1 MQANFRRL
9 HLSFQLLPTVK
20 SNNKIFIRLFLIDFS
35 GNIKYIKTSIGHV
48 LPDPKEVE
56 MRNTDA
62 IVISLITVL
71 LVVEIAA
78 AEPAHLYKIRF
89 PADRSAKEL
98 VEAGIPVFTVIPE
111 EYALAELTNQQLT
124 KVIRMGYAADYIA
137 ESLVE
142 YSASDQTDDYYDY
155 NSLTSQ
161 LQTWADENADI
172 AVLYD
177 LGTTVGNRHVWAMK
191 VSDNP
196 MEEEDEIVC
205 YYVGCHHG
213 NEKISEEIPMYFL
226 GYLFDNYG
234 VDPNVTYWVE
244 NREIWVLPL
253 LNPDGFSNNNR
264 YNSNGVDLNRNY
276 SFHWGES
283 AYAYGPYPFSEVETQ
298 AVRDLN
304 LAHHFTTSH
313 SYHSYGEI
321 ILYPFAWASN
331 RPSPDNAFY
340 EEIVWAMAA
349 ANGYD
354 PLLSGNLYPHG
365 GEHNDY
371 LYGEKGVMAVT
382 TELWG
387 GPGYNPPSSQIIE
400 VFQDNLPNDLYLLER
415 SGGAQIT
422 GLVTDASSGDPL
434 VAQVK
439 VVELWD
445 PDEIYPRYS
454 EPEYGRYRHLVV
466 PGTYTLEVSK
476 TGYLTQTIPNINVV
490 NGQPTVVNVA
500 LVYQGYPDVSITM
513 TPINPPII
521 IPATGGTFEY
531 DITVSNGSG
540 QTQVADVWID
550 VTLPDGTVY
559 GPLALRDD
567 LNMSPNFYAER
578 ILSQYVPLPAPEGQ
592 YTMNGYVGNYDLNE
606 VWDED
611 HFTFMKVCLRGEA
624 VAYLPQ
630 VEGFDL
636 TDSGNFVSTTSET
649 FQVRIGPNPFNPTT
663 VIGYQ
668 LQIAGFVN
676 LSVYDITGR
685 KIADLVNG
693 WKDEGVHRTTFD
705 ASGLATGVYIY
716 RLMAGE
722 YTASG
727 KMVLMK

>member
-1 MQANFRRL
+1 MKIKK
-9 HLSFQLLPTVK
+9 TVFTAMI
-20 SNNKIFIRLFLIDFS
+20 SLFLYV
-35 GNIKYIKTSIGHV
+35 G
-48 LPDPKEVE
+48 
-56 MRNTDA
+56 
-62 IVISLITVL
+62 
-71 LVVEIAA
+71 AA
-78 AEPAHLYKIRF
+78 TAQPAHLYRINF
-89 PADRSAKEL
+89 PPERSAGEL
-98 VEAGIPVFTVIPE
+98 VKAGIPVFTVIPGK
-111 EYALAELTNQQLT
+111 YALAELTDQQLT
-124 KVIRMGYAADYIA
+124 EVVRMGYAADYIA

-142 YSASDQTDDYYDY
+142 FAASDQTDDYYDY
-155 NSLTSQ
+155 NSLTAQ

-177 LGTTVGNRHVWAMK
+177 LGTTVGNRHIWAMK

-196 MEEEDEIVC
+196 LLEEDEIAC
-205 YYVGCHHG
+205 YFVGCHHG

-226 GYLFDNYG
+226 EYLFNNYG

-253 LNPDGFSNNNR
+253 LNPDGFTNNSR

-283 AYAYGPYPFSEVETQ
+283 AWAYGPYPFSEVETQ

-313 SYHSYGEI
+313 SYHSFGEL

-331 RPSPDNAFY
+331 HPSPDNSFY
-340 EEIVWAMAA
+340 QEIVWAMAA

-371 LYGEKGVMAVT
+371 LYAEKGVMAVT

-415 SGGAQIT
+415 AGGAQIT
-422 GLVTDASSGDPL
+422 GHVTDASTGEPL
-434 VAQVK
+434 VAEVK

-454 EPEYGRYRHLVV
+454 EPGYGRYRHLVV
-466 PGTYTLEVSK
+466 PGIYTLEVSK

-490 NGQPTVVNVA
+490 AGQPTVVDVA
-500 LVYQGYPDVSITM
+500 LDYVGYPDISITM
-513 TPINPPII
+513 TPVNPPII
-521 IPATGGTFEY
+521 IPAAGGTFEY

-540 QTQVADVWID
+540 AQQIADVWID
-550 VTLPDGTVY
+550 VTLPDGTLY
-559 GPLALRDD
+559 GPLALRDAV
-567 LNMSPNFYAER
+567 NMSPNFYAER
-578 ILSQYVPLPAPEGQ
+578 TLSQNVPSSAPEGQ
-592 YTMNGYVGNYDLNE
+592 YTINGYVGDYDLNE

-611 HFTFMKVCLRGEA
+611 HFTFLKVSLTGEA
-624 VAYLPQ
+624 VAYLPR
-630 VEGFDL
+630 VEGFNLTPEDDNSHLFLRDL
-636 TDSGNFVSTTSET
+636 SV
-649 FQVRIGPNPFNPTT
+649 QAVPNPFNPTT
-663 VIGYQ
+663 VIRFDLPEAAKVKLDVFDVGGRRVGVD
-668 LQIAGFVN
+668 LA
-676 LSVYDITGR
+676 STRVYSPGAHEITF
-685 KIADLVNG
+685 
-693 WKDEGVHRTTFD
+693 EG
-705 ASGLATGVYIY
+705 SGLPSGVYFY
-716 RLMAGE
+716 RVTAEE